1 MKYLPIILFAL
12 TSHLLLAQDANQAWK
27 GNKAY
32 EERSYE
38 DAQESYSRSLELSPS
53 TTASY
58 NLANSLYRQ
67 KKYEEAGKIYQSVA
81 GQLEDKEDRAQ
92 AYHNL
97 GNTYLKT
104 KKIDEGIAAYKQ
116 ALRNNPTDED
126 TRYNLSYAMKLKKE
140 QEEEEKK
147 DQDKKDEQKDDQEK
161 NEDQKKDK
169 QDQDKQEQDE
179 KKDQDQDKQDQDQ
192 QKEEQQ
198 QQPQPNEISK
208 QDAERILENMENEEE
223 KTQEKVRKQKRKSS
237 NVKIENDW

>member
-1 MKYLPIILFAL
+1 MKYFHIILYIFSG
-12 TSHLLLAQDANQAWK
+12 TVLLAQDANQAWK

-32 EERSYE
+32 EGRDYE
-38 DAQESYSRSLELSPS
+38 LALESYVRSLELSPS

-58 NLANSLYRQ
+58 NMANSLYRQ

-81 GQLEDKEDRAQ
+81 GQLEDKNDRAH

-104 KKIDEGIAAYKQ
+104 KELDKGIEAYKQ
-116 ALRNNPTDED
+116 ALRINPTDED

-140 QEEEEKK
+140 QEEEEQKK
-147 DQDKKDEQKDDQEK
+147 DDQKDDQDK
-161 NEDQKKDK
+161 NEDQEKD
-169 QDQDKQEQDE
+169 Q
-179 KKDQDQDKQDQDQ
+179 QDQDKQDQQDEQENKEQEQNQQDQEQ

-223 KTQEKVRKQKRKSS
+223 KTQDKVRKQKRKSS